1 MEPLELSFTSD
12 VRAARWICFGCLV
25 VGLVALAWVVLGDP
39 TADGNGD
46 AGVVAAWIGAA
57 FFGGFGALGL
67 WGLRG
72 AGRSSL
78 RIDTTGITSTTGRG
92 TVLVSWG
99 ELAAVDLWVSVR
111 SAIRNDV
118 IDPKALRTKIR
129 IRVRLAPATQDFGGR
144 GDLRPLLPLV
154 GAAQFTRAIGVPP
167 PVLSAT
173 EDVDE
178 VDRIAQALHYF
189 GGGRFRGVTRP

>member
-1 MEPLELSFTSD
+1 MEPLELSFAPD
-12 VRAARWICFGCLV
+12 VRAARWICLGCLV

-39 TADGNGD
+39 AANGNGD
-46 AGVVAAWIGAA
+46 AGPVAAWIGFA

-78 RIDTTGITSTTGRG
+78 RVDTTGITSSTGRG

-99 ELAAVDLWVSVR
+99 ELSVVDLWVSVR
-111 SAIRNDV
+111 TAIRNDV
-118 IDPKALRTKIR
+118 VDPRALRTKIR
-129 IRVRLAPATQDFGGR
+129 IRVRLAPATENFGGR
-144 GDLRPLLPLV
+144 PDLRPLLPLV
-154 GAAQFTRAIGVPP
+154 DAAPFTRAIGVPP

-178 VDRIAQALHYF
+178 VDRIAQALHHF

>member
-39 TADGNGD
+39 TANGNGH

-118 IDPKALRTKIR
+118 VDPKALRTKIR
-129 IRVRLAPATQDFGGR
+129 IRVRLAPATDDFGGR
-144 GDLRPLLPLV
+144 PDLRPLLPLV
-154 GAAQFTRAIGVPP
+154 GAAPFTRAIGVPP

-178 VDRIAQALHYF
+178 IDRIAQALHYF